1 MITASGAISRMAG
14 PGTWASE
21 GRLEVDRRTLL
32 KLGAAI
38 LAAGL
43 PSRDASAAGL
53 KVVVAGAGI
62 VGASIAWHL
71 ARAGARVTVIDQ
83 AGPATHASRGT
94 FAWINATWAKQ
105 PRHYHRLSQDG
116 VSNWQTL
123 AQELDIPVRWGGS
136 LEWFESPDRQARL
149 VEQIREQVEWG
160 EPARM
165 VPREELAALEP
176 MVDFSKIESVALSPN
191 DGAVDPVLATNRLL
205 ESARDLGATLAFP
218 CELQDVEF
226 GSSGLETVVTSC
238 GRVEADRLVLATGAA
253 ADAPRDFA
261 GIDIPQ
267 RTTPGIIAITEPL
280 EPMLEHIVV
289 APGIHMH
296 QRSDGRIVLGEQDG
310 APDSHVT
317 RLRGRPNDFPDP
329 SFAEQHAAR
338 MLDVARRF
346 LPAID
351 GAAIESVFI
360 GWRPLPLD
368 GHPVIGAAPER
379 PDVYLAIMHSGVS
392 LAPIAGQFAARE
404 ITSGE
409 ALPRLDVY
417 RPDRDFELIRR
428 Y

>member
-1 MITASGAISRMAG
+1 M
-14 PGTWASE
+14 
-21 GRLEVDRRTLL
+21 DRRTLL
-32 KLGAAI
+32 KLAGAI

-43 PSRDASAAGL
+43 PSRHANAAGL
-53 KVVVAGAGI
+53 RVVVAGAGI

-71 ARAGARVTVIDQ
+71 ARAGARVTVVDK

-116 VSNWQTL
+116 VSTWKTL
-123 AQELDIPVRWGGS
+123 ADQLDIPVRWSGS
-136 LEWFESPDRQARL
+136 LEWFDSADRQAKL
-149 VEQIREQVEWG
+149 IEQIREQVEWG

-165 VPREELAALEP
+165 VPREALPALEP
-176 MVDFSKIESVALSPN
+176 AVDFGKIESVALSPT

-205 ESARDLGATLAFP
+205 EGARDLGATLAFP
-218 CELQDVEF
+218 CELEDVEF
-226 GSSGLETVVTSC
+226 GNAGLEAVVTSC

-253 ADAPRDFA
+253 ADVPREFA
-261 GIDIPQ
+261 GIEIPQ

-310 APDSHVT
+310 APDTHVA

-329 SFAEQHAAR
+329 SFAEQHAGR
-338 MLDVARRF
+338 MLDVAQRF
-346 LPAID
+346 LPGID
-351 GAAIESVFI
+351 RAPIESVFI

-368 GHPVIGAAPER
+368 GHPVLGAAPER

-404 ITSGE
+404 IASGE
-409 ALPRLDVY
+409 ELPRLDPY
-417 RPDRDFELIRR
+417 RPGRDFELVRR